1 MTDAANDARTN
12 APPEAHEHDDQRERR
27 PARNRPDGELTM
39 TAQQQQDLLAIVRAY
54 GNACASTA
62 RTPPNSPARQA
73 AARIENDRWSELE
86 PALRAVVAERDNL
99 VDAMREEI
107 DEGLRLRELG
117 GAQPDENITAMTE
130 RVIRERDALR
140 AELDDAEVWRGLA
153 IQFDAHRMQ
162 ALWHLRTLIS
172 SADHADTARAFVAA
186 PPLAGHEVVNERDA
200 LRARLAEIEAQE
212 PGERQAVLLTD
223 EQIERGRKQVFSTD
237 NPFCPCDAKTMRK
250 AARWAEAAVLAAN
263 SLEVRRG

>member
-1 MTDAANDARTN
+1 
-12 APPEAHEHDDQRERR
+12 
-27 PARNRPDGELTM
+27 M

-86 PALRAVVAERDNL
+86 PALRAVVA
-99 VDAMREEI
+99 
-107 DEGLRLRELG
+107 
-117 GAQPDENITAMTE
+117 
-130 RVIRERDALR
+130 ERDALR

-200 LRARLAEIEAQE
+200 LRARLAEIDAQE
-212 PGERQAVLLTD
+212 PVLEVKKRGCEVGVTYGGCVMAGYGAFPVGSKFYARPIGATSSAEERAIRALPLPTGPRQAVPDPVELLRSLGPKPWETSPEAHAQARLISD
-223 EQIERGRKQVFSTD
+223 FA
-237 NPFCPCDAKTMRK
+237 DA
-250 AARWAEAAVLAAN
+250 LAAN
-263 SLEVRRG
+263 NMEVRR